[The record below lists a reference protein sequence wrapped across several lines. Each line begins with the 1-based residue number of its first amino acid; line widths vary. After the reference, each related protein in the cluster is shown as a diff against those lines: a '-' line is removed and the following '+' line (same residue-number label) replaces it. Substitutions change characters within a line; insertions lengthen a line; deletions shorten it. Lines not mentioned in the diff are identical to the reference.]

1 MPKGKPD
8 KEKESLMERVSIKK
22 EINLGNKADIL
33 GESNSNYL

>member
-1 MPKGKPD
+1 
-8 KEKESLMERVSIKK
+8 MERVSIKK